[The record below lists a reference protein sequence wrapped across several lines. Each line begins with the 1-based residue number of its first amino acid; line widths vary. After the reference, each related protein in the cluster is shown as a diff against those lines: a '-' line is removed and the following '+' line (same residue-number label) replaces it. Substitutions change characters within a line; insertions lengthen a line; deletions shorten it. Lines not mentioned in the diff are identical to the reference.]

1 MPSLAA
7 LRSSFDFGSLVGVA
21 AGAVFG
27 FAVVLLPTATHR
39 ITSDWCVTTTGG
51 CGCWAALGG
60 CCACAPQKASV
71 LPTSSVLSS
80 VFFILFVV

>member
-51 CGCWAALGG
+51 CGCVALGG